1 MRNDNEKEINENSFI
16 NIIKVNKNESIKN
29 IKRFKNSEILMKY
42 IIFFIF
48 LFLLVLLN
56 LIYLN
61 INVRNMNLN
70 LKEIINGYILRE
82 HYTNNDDYNILDE
95 YKKAQND
102 FCDYPDKYI
111 NKEYEK
117 EIILSNVK
125 FNSINT
131 KMFLPKSNNRV
142 IFWIEKDGVY
152 EGQMTNSILEA
163 LKFYSYKKNIRNNK
177 DIIMLDI
184 GGNVGW
190 YPSILGRYNYTII
203 SFEPVEKNNYISK
216 KNYCYL
222 NKNSNVYIVTK
233 GLGIDNQI
241 CNYFNQ
247 NNNTING
254 MSVCQKKNIL
264 NDNKLNQQFTKI
276 GEVEITTLNS
286 FIPFLSKKNVALIKI
301 DVEGNEFRIIEGGK
315 ELITKYHVP
324 FVVLEF
330 TPNYLKELDSD
341 PEKLIQFFINNGYKI
356 SINGFLSKNYIT
368 KQKLFKIVG
377 NQINCYF
384 IHSSIL

>member
-1 MRNDNEKEINENSFI
+1 
-16 NIIKVNKNESIKN
+16 
-29 IKRFKNSEILMKY
+29 
-42 IIFFIF
+42 
-48 LFLLVLLN
+48 
-56 LIYLN
+56 
-61 INVRNMNLN
+61 MNLN